1 MTDLRHPD
9 ALVNDLAAS
18 LGGRNSCGYGT
29 TGQFLLAAPAA
40 KAEFLKKVKTIVL
53 ALDEKKGN
61 RRATA
66 TELKGDSLIF
76 YWGGTDVAG
85 SGLPERDYGHACLIE
100 AALRNPD
107 WFPVFAHEWS
117 RRH

>member
-1 MTDLRHPD
+1 MLLKTEKIKFTDRRLHEDTVTDLRHPD

-18 LGGRNSCGYGT
+18 LGGMNSCGYGT

-66 TELKGDSLIF
+66 TELKGDSLISI
-76 YWGGTDVAG
+76 GGART
-85 SGLPERDYGHACLIE
+85 LPAPASLSAIM
-100 AALRNPD
+100 ATPA
-107 WFPVFAHEWS
+107 
-117 RRH
+117 